1 MNHQNRMLK
10 FKKGVGMALSLM
22 LLCCTLL
29 PTANV
34 GAANPPA
41 PTPASAAAAVTIEQE
56 TEIPLTEA
64 EIEAMT
70 DVAIA
75 ETATTAGDPTMVW
88 DLPFVRLSH
97 TAIYDSGG
105 DRLII
110 FGGYNGRE
118 FFNDV
123 WALDVSTLSN
133 TSWAKLN
140 PTGPWPAPRAQ
151 HTAIYDSQNDRM
163 VVFGG
168 HSFHYNFDDVWA
180 LDLTTPGAEAWTQLF
195 PSGQDPSARRWH
207 TAVYDRDQNR
217 MLVFGGGGNGGLFN
231 DLWSLNLTP
240 GAEAWTPIAV
250 AGTVPA
256 ARVQHTAVYDD
267 ENNRMVIFGGI
278 AAGGFR
284 SDTWVWNAG
293 TSQWAQLTGLGTPPA
308 GRAGHTAVYDL
319 GHKQMLVFGG
329 RNADGFLNDLWRL
342 KLEAGAEGWGA
353 LAPGDAPP
361 EGRAWHTAVYKHTDS
376 SLYILGGRGMSTF
389 AGQLQWRLNIGG
401 MVWEPLHPTLPE
413 WWQGETTAQATAL
426 AGGKPTVILEIEDA
440 RSETVVDV
448 MRGNTI
454 WFVVRLRCPVSTY
467 ANNVDVI
474 LSLNPA
480 KFQTV
485 QAATRHNDWDA
496 VATWT
501 TPTSLGN
508 GQYRFNDADMVKL
521 SGEQDYSVQ
530 VVFRANVKN
539 DAAEGNTGLTTD
551 AFGDNWLAHL
561 GDTATARVR
570 QSTQVWI
577 LANRTGL
584 FAEYDNNQAARLLDA
599 VYETMPSSG
608 KSAAVLYVD
617 RHVPSLATWD
627 NTTVSYSSE
636 TNANTVADAVL
647 SWLRDRGNSINGHP
661 SYIVVLGDDNTMPF
675 YRKHAYHPDGVDK
688 DHTEDD
694 SPNCWASEPVCD
706 ALVSHNYH
714 MTDNPYGDWQYGTPT
729 ADWEVGNLETPVG
742 RIVGATAAD
751 MQIFFENAVL
761 GPNAAESRAILVSD
775 GLDWWLPGDANDA
788 HDVLKYD
795 MGYTMDETLTDNAS
809 ASKTRIVSA
818 MTTGFSVMAAAHHG
832 EVDAWQAPDE
842 ADFLYSFY
850 LPSYDPNAKIVA
862 NRPFFYFN
870 ACRIGFSY
878 TRDWGIELPG
888 AYDESMV
895 YALVHRG
902 ASGIV
907 ASAGMG
913 YGVFASNVAGSGEI
927 LANNFW
933 LEAKSV
939 GTQSDPL
946 GWSLMRAK
954 VAHPVNGNVT
964 EKKTVQTFTY
974 FGVPWMQLSYP
985 DKKAQTAA
993 LDAPQSSP
1001 VWSTPQRVAGI
1012 ESEIQANYSIT
1023 AHVNASIYA
1032 ITQTVEGFDLLE
1044 VNGLQQRVMDGELVR
1059 PQASLA
1065 LILPVSA
1072 TITGVVFTPTQALA
1086 LPGLDLPTI
1095 IAGVPIPGGATG
1107 GYTTTVGGVYPVTV
1121 TVETSAMGTYQVA
1134 RFDVIPVDYDA
1145 TTDAATLYR
1154 SVDVRV
1160 LYDTPEPVAL
1170 TAMALE
1176 QERYLPGETIT
1187 ATAHL
1192 INSGAA
1198 DEVITATLVLQ
1209 DAQRQVVGI
1218 KGSGPLTIPA
1228 GGSQDVTLGWQGAL
1242 EGGTYWL
1249 RLLIWQ
1255 NGAIVTGA
1263 GREVQLTSGEL
1274 QDLTVPDSTAP
1285 GQDSTFQVTFANL
1298 GESSTVA
1305 AATLLISDGNG
1316 TPVAFLEPQMASV
1329 AANGSH
1335 TFTFTWTPTL
1345 AGDYTASAVVSAGS
1359 EEYGPL
1365 TKAFEVRGYNIFL
1378 PLVLRNSGAAK

>member
-1 MNHQNRMLK
+1 MNHQNRMIRL
-10 FKKGVGMALSLM
+10 KKGVGMALSLI

-34 GAANPPA
+34 GAANPPVSTPTSA
-41 PTPASAAAAVTIEQE
+41 PAPVTVEQK

-75 ETATTAGDPTMVW
+75 ETATAAGDATMAW
-88 DLPFVRLSH
+88 DLPFVRLGH
-97 TAIYDSGG
+97 TGTLDAMNKRVIV
-105 DRLII
+105 

-123 WALDVSTLSN
+123 WALDVSTTPSY
-133 TSWAKLN
+133 SWAKLN

-151 HTAIYDSQNDRM
+151 HTAIYDSVNHRM
-163 VVFGG
+163 IVFAG
-168 HSFHYNFDDVWA
+168 HSFHYNFDDIWA

-195 PSGQDPSARRWH
+195 PSGEGPSARRWH
-207 TAVYDRDQNR
+207 TAVYDPDQDR

-231 DLWSLNLTP
+231 DLWSLDLTP

-256 ARVQHTAVYDD
+256 ARVQHTAIYDED
-267 ENNRMVIFGGI
+267 NNRLVIFGGI

-308 GRAGHTAVYDL
+308 GRAGHTAVYESHNDR
-319 GHKQMLVFGG
+319 MLVFGG
-329 RNADGFLNDLWRL
+329 RNANGFLNDLW
-342 KLEAGAEGWGA
+342 KLELDVGVESWDEVNPTGT
-353 LAPGDAPP
+353 LP
-361 EGRAWHTAVYKHTDS
+361 ESRAWHTAAYQPVD
-376 SLYILGGRGMSTF
+376 LMVFVLGGRGMSTF
-389 AGQLQWRLNIGG
+389 AGQLQWRFNIGS
-401 MVWEPLHPTLPE
+401 MAWEPLHPTLPE
-413 WWQGETTAQATAL
+413 WWQGETTTQATTL

-440 RSETVVDV
+440 PSETVVDV

-496 VATWT
+496 IATWS
-501 TPTSLGN
+501 TPTSLGD

-521 SGEQDYSVQ
+521 GGEQDYSVQ
-530 VVFRANVKN
+530 VLFRATVKN
-539 DAAEGNTGLTTD
+539 DAAEGNTGLTAD

-584 FAEYDNNQAARLLDA
+584 FAAYDNNQVARLLDT
-599 VYETMPSSG
+599 VYETMPG
-608 KSAAVLYVD
+608 LGRTAAVLYVD

-636 TNANTVADAVL
+636 TNANTVADGVL

-661 SYIVVLGDDNTMPF
+661 NYIVVLGDDNTMPF
-675 YRKHAYHPDGVDK
+675 YRKHAYHPDHVDG
-688 DHTEDD
+688 DQTEDD
-694 SPNCWASEPVCD
+694 FPDCWASEPVCD

-729 ADWEVGNLETPVG
+729 ADWEEGNLETPVG
-742 RIVGATAAD
+742 RIVGATATD
-751 MQIFFENAVL
+751 MQTFFENAVR

-795 MGYTMDETLTDNAS
+795 MGYTMDETLTDNNTVNKA
-809 ASKTRIVSA
+809 RVVSA
-818 MTTGFSVMAAAHHG
+818 MTSGFSVMAAAHHG
-832 EVDAWQAPDE
+832 EVDAWLAPDS
-842 ADFLYSFY
+842 ADGLYSFY
-850 LPSYDPNAKIVA
+850 LPSYDPNAKITT

-870 ACRIGFSY
+870 ACRIGLSY

-895 YALVHRG
+895 YALVKRG

-907 ASAGMG
+907 ASAGLS
-913 YGVFASNVAGSGEI
+913 YGSFPANAAGSNEI

-933 LEAKSV
+933 LEAKAA

-954 VAHPVNGNVT
+954 AMHPVNGNVT

-974 FGVPWMQLSYP
+974 FGVPWMRLSYP
-985 DKKAQTAA
+985 DKKMQAA
-993 LDAPQSSP
+993 TLDAPQSSL
-1001 VWSTPQRVAGI
+1001 VWSTPQQVTGI
-1012 ESEIQANYSIT
+1012 ESEIQATYSIT
-1023 AHVNASIYA
+1023 AHVNASVYA

-1044 VNGLQQRVMDGELVR
+1044 VDGLQQRLMDGELVR

-1086 LPGLDLPTI
+1086 LPGLDLPTMVT
-1095 IAGVPIPGGATG
+1095 GVPIPGGPTG
-1107 GYTTTVGGVYPVTV
+1107 GYTTTVGGVYPVTI
-1121 TVETSAMGTYQVA
+1121 TMETSAMGTYQVA

-1154 SVDVRV
+1154 SVDISV

-1198 DEVITATLVLQ
+1198 NEIVTATLVLQ

-1218 KGSGPLTIPA
+1218 KGSDPLMIPA
-1228 GGSQDVTLGWQGAL
+1228 GGSQDVALGWQGNL
-1242 EGGTYWL
+1242 EGSTYWL

-1255 NGAIVTGA
+1255 NGAVVTGA

-1274 QDLTVPDSTAP
+1274 RDLIVPDSVAP
-1285 GQDSTFQVTFANL
+1285 GQASTFQVTFANL
-1298 GESSTVA
+1298 GGSSAVA
-1305 AATLLISDGNG
+1305 AATLLVSDGNG

-1329 AANGSH
+1329 AANSSH

-1345 AGDYTASAVVSAGS
+1345 AGDCAASVVVSAGN

-1365 TKAFEVRGYNIFL
+1365 TKAFEVRGYHIFL
-1378 PLVLRNSGAAK
+1378 PLVLRN

>member
-1 MNHQNRMLK
+1 MKHQNKMLK
-10 FKKGVGMALSLM
+10 LKKGVGVALSLI

-34 GAANPPA
+34 GAAIPPESTSSTMA
-41 PTPASAAAAVTIEQE
+41 PVEVEQE
-56 TEIPLTEA
+56 TLITEA
-64 EIEAMT
+64 EIEAIT
-70 DVAIA
+70 NAAVA
-75 ETATTAGDPTMVW
+75 ETATISGNATTVW
-88 DLPFVRLSH
+88 DLPFVRLGH
-97 TAIYDSGG
+97 TAIMDPWSE
-105 DRLII
+105 RLVV

-123 WALDVSTLSN
+123 WTLS
-133 TSWAKLN
+133 TSTPGSESWVKLN
-140 PTGPWPAPRAQ
+140 PAGPWPAPRAQ
-151 HTAIYDSQNDRM
+151 HTAIYDVHNRRM
-163 VVFGG
+163 IVFGG

-195 PSGQDPSARRWH
+195 PSGTGPSARRWH
-207 TAVYDRDQNR
+207 TAVYDEDNSR
-217 MLVFGGGGNGGLFN
+217 MLIFGGGGNGGLFN
-231 DLWSLNLTP
+231 DLWSLSLTP
-240 GAEAWTPIAV
+240 SAETWTPIAV

-256 ARVQHTAVYDD
+256 ARAQHTAIYDRP
-267 ENNRMVIFGGI
+267 NNRMVIFGGI

-284 SDTWVWNAG
+284 GDTWVWNTG

-308 GRAGHTAVYDL
+308 GRAGHTAIYNL
-319 GHKQMLVFGG
+319 GNSNMLVFGG
-329 RNADGFLNDLWRL
+329 RNADGFFNDLW
-342 KLEAGAEGWGA
+342 KLELDTGAEGWTT
-353 LAPGDAPP
+353 LDPGGAPP
-361 EGRAWHTAVYKHTDS
+361 EGRAWHSAVYTNAFSHM
-376 SLYILGGRGMSTF
+376 YVIGGRGMTTF
-389 AGQLQWRLNIGG
+389 TGQLQWRLNIGG
-401 MVWEPLHPTLPE
+401 MTWTPLQPTLPE
-413 WWQGETTAQATAL
+413 WWQGETTAQATTL

-440 RSETVVDV
+440 PSETVVDV
-448 MRGNTI
+448 MRGNTV
-454 WFVVRLRCPVSTY
+454 WFVVRLRCPVATY
-467 ANNVDVI
+467 ASNVDVV
-474 LSLNPA
+474 LALNPN

-485 QAATRHNDWDA
+485 QATTRHNDWDEP
-496 VATWT
+496 ATWS
-501 TPTSLGN
+501 TPTDLGN

-530 VVFRANVKN
+530 VLFRATVKN
-539 DAAEGNTGLTTD
+539 DAPEGNTALTAD

-584 FAEYDNNQAARLLDA
+584 FAEYDNNQVARLLDK
-599 VYETMPSSG
+599 VYETMPG
-608 KSAAVLYVD
+608 LGRTAAVLYVD

-636 TNANTVADAVL
+636 TNANTVADVVL

-675 YRKHAYHPDGVDK
+675 YRKHAYHPDHVDGDK
-688 DHTEDD
+688 TEDD
-694 SPNCWASEPVCD
+694 NPDCWANEPVCD

-729 ADWEVGNLETPVG
+729 ADWEEGNLETPVG

-751 MQIFFENAVL
+751 MQTFFENAVR

-795 MGYTMDETLTDNAS
+795 MGYTMDETLTDNDS
-809 ASKTRIVSA
+809 VNKTRVVSA
-818 MTTGFSVMAAAHHG
+818 MTSGFSVMAAAHHG
-832 EVDAWQAPDE
+832 EVDYWEAPDS
-842 ADFLYSFY
+842 ADGLWSFY
-850 LPSYDPNAKIVA
+850 LPTYDPSTKITA

-870 ACRIGFSY
+870 ACRVGLSY
-878 TRDWGIELPG
+878 TRDWNLGEPG
-888 AYDESMV
+888 AFDDSMV
-895 YALVHRG
+895 YALAHRG

-907 ASAGMG
+907 ASAGLG
-913 YGVFASNVAGSGEI
+913 YASFTANVASSGEV

-933 LEAKSV
+933 LEAKLA

-954 VAHPVNGNVT
+954 VIHPVNGNVT
-964 EKKTVQTFTY
+964 DKKTVQTYTY
-974 FGVPWMQLSYP
+974 FGVPWMRLAYP
-985 DKKAQTAA
+985 DKKAQAVA

-1001 VWSTPQRVAGI
+1001 LWSTPQRVTGI
-1012 ESEIQANYSIT
+1012 EAEIQATYSIT
-1023 AHVNASIYA
+1023 AHVNASVYA
-1032 ITQTVEGFDLLE
+1032 ITQTVEGFDLVE

-1072 TITGVVFTPTQALA
+1072 TVTGVVFTPTQALA
-1086 LPGLDLPTI
+1086 LPGLDLPTMVT
-1095 IAGVPIPGGATG
+1095 GVPIPGGASG

-1121 TVETSAMGTYQVA
+1121 TVETSALGTYQVA

-1145 TTDAATLYR
+1145 TTDAVTLYR

-1170 TAMALE
+1170 TAMTLE
-1176 QERYLPGETIT
+1176 QESYLPGETIT

-1198 DEVITATLVLQ
+1198 NEIVTATLILQ
-1209 DAQRQVVGI
+1209 DAQRKVVGI

-1228 GGSQDVTLGWQGAL
+1228 GGSQNVTLGWQGNL
-1242 EGGTYWL
+1242 EGSTYWL
-1249 RLLIWQ
+1249 RLLVWQ
-1255 NGAIVTGA
+1255 DGAVVTGA

-1274 QDLTVPDSTAP
+1274 RDLTVPDTAAP

-1298 GESSTVA
+1298 GESSAVA
-1305 AATLLISDGNG
+1305 AATLLVSDGNG

-1365 TKAFEVRGYNIFL
+1365 TKAFEVRGYSIFL
-1378 PLVLRNSGAAK
+1378 PLVLRNSGTVK